1 MRLVIAKAKVA
12 PLKTMSIPRL
22 ELMGAMIG
30 LNLIRRVGKVLEL
43 PSESWM
49 FWSDSIDVL
58 YWVRGRSR
66 TYKPFVANRIGEI
79 QTHTEPVQWL
89 HIATKENPADK
100 LTRGVG
106 ASVISADHLWWH
118 GPGFLQLVESEWP
131 EQKIL
136 GQQRE
141 DPERRR
147 GMTESTTFTTLA
159 KTDVLVFCLDRACLD
174 KIGLSPGLYSNWIH
188 LIRVFGYVH
197 RCLGNLRGSKGVRV
211 SGELSAAEL
220 EHVSVALWRHAQQEI
235 FAQEL
240 FRHFWSRRHKEW
252 VPQLASRDK

>member
-1 MRLVIAKAKVA
+1 MFDENRPRNKADK
-12 PLKTMSIPRL
+12 
-22 ELMGAMIG
+22 
-30 LNLIRRVGKVLEL
+30 
-43 PSESWM
+43 
-49 FWSDSIDVL
+49 
-58 YWVRGRSR
+58 
-66 TYKPFVANRIGEI
+66 RIGEI

-89 HIATKENPADK
+89 HVATKENPADK

-106 ASVISADHLWWH
+106 ASAISADHLWWH

-147 GMTESTTFTTLA
+147 GMTESMTFTTLA

-188 LIRVFGYVH
+188 LIW
-197 RCLGNLRGSKGVRV
+197 CLVMFI
-211 SGELSAAEL
+211 
-220 EHVSVALWRHAQQEI
+220 VALATHGSQR
-235 FAQEL
+235 
-240 FRHFWSRRHKEW
+240 
-252 VPQLASRDK
+252 VCV